1 MRGRIQG
8 GVPCGHTAYHVSQPS
23 VGTTV
28 NSMGH
33 WQYHYTSTLTAW
45 VSHLQVF
52 DAGEDPRVESRMLMF
67 GLKSAADVA
76 VGSGALNAGQR
87 HRLTAAELTV
97 GVYPVSGTKTG
108 AFA

>member
-1 MRGRIQG
+1 M
-8 GVPCGHTAYHVSQPS
+8 PYCHTVHYVSQPS
-23 VGTTV
+23 AVIAID
-28 NSMGH
+28 SMGY
-33 WQYHYTSTLTAW
+33 WQCHNTSMLIAW
-45 VSHLQVF
+45 VAYLQVF